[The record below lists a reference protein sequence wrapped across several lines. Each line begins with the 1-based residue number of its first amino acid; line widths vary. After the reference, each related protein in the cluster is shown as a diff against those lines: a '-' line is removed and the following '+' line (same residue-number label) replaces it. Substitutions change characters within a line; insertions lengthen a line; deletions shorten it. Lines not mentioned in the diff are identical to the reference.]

1 MTQELSLNYIINS
14 CKLIIGK
21 HSNRRMN
28 KMLNKL
34 QKIIQKNIVVNNR
47 MKTSPTSLIIIK
59 RNSN

>member
-34 QKIIQKNIVVNNR
+34 TKDYTKKYSGQ
-47 MKTSPTSLIIIK
+47 
-59 RNSN
+59 